1 MLRDAPEE
9 KGRVTEYLEGDLLEP
24 VPDLRCPGIIA
35 QQDGTI
41 GGKRKARRG
50 PLGADIQG
58 RELGKRGSLC
68 ADKGH
73 AWRQKWLSKDDHD
86 WLSLETAHSHSSR
99 LRVREVGRD
108 RWTHPHAVSSRESS
122 KSPAGRFW
130 QAMISVVGLSS
141 KIFVRKHSSG

>member
-86 WLSLETAHSHSSR
+86 WLSLEIAGLILMRS
-99 LRVREVGRD
+99 
-108 RWTHPHAVSSRESS
+108 PHA
-122 KSPAGRFW
+122 SPRKALRDASGR
-130 QAMISVVGLSS
+130 Q
-141 KIFVRKHSSG
+141 